1 MKVLKI
7 AGVSI
12 LALGLVLGM
21 VVPALA
27 TPGSASPPANDTPPK
42 VLAGKVISLDE
53 GETPFVIQSRGQE
66 FTISVNGDTQY
77 FKVPAPQKG
86 ITTAQNRRG
95 LRQQARGKPESVR
108 QLPRFREEA
117 TLDDITIGARVVIWL
132 VPEEDNPVAK
142 LVLIIKPITP
152 KTVTGTISGISSE
165 DKTITIV
172 PADGSD
178 DITLNYNERTRFIL
192 RGTTALEEGQSAR
205 IVLNKEMTAKVVL
218 APIGAPEL
226 AD

>member
-12 LALGLVLGM
+12 LALGLVLSM

-27 TPGSASPPANDTPPK
+27 TPDSASPPANDKPPK

-53 GETPFVIQSRGQE
+53 GETLFVIQSRGQE
-66 FTISVNGDTQY
+66 FTISVNDDTQY

-86 ITTAQNRRG
+86 IATAQNRPG
-95 LRQQARGKPESVR
+95 MRQQARGKPESVR

-117 TLDDITIGARVVIWL
+117 TFNDITVGARVVVRL

-142 LVLIIKPITP
+142 LVDRKSTRLN
-152 KTVTGTISGISSE
+152 SSH
-165 DKTITIV
+165 I
-172 PADGSD
+172 PLS
-178 DITLNYNERTRFIL
+178 RMPS
-192 RGTTALEEGQSAR
+192 SA
-205 IVLNKEMTAKVVL
+205 
-218 APIGAPEL
+218 
-226 AD
+226 